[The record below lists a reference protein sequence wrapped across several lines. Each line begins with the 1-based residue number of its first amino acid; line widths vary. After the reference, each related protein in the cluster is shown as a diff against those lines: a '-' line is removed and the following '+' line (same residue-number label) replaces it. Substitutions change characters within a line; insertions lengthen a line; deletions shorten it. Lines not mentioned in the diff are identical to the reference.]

1 MALVLLDL
9 GALGCGRAGTQEVC
23 AAWLAQ
29 GEWRKGEALIYSS
42 QGRQSHASASLVLN
56 YLLAHAAGRGDGDE
70 GQGGGGEW
78 LPPASLDRTCSHPP
92 WRRQTHELEA
102 VW

>member
-70 GQGGGGEW
+70 GQGGGG
-78 LPPASLDRTCSHPP
+78 SGFVQPP
-92 WRRQTHELEA
+92 WTARAHTHPGVGRLTN
-102 VW
+102 